1 MSFPGSDEL
10 VIARTPLRLSLGG
23 GGTDLPYYVERYG
36 ADITTVAISL
46 WVTVVVR
53 TGRVDGQFRFSY
65 QQTDLAPTPVGMT
78 DPFVREALDIT
89 GTREPVEIVSLGP
102 VPSGTG
108 LGSSGAFTVSLLA
121 ALHERAGRRLDR
133 AELAEQA
140 FRLEADRLGRP
151 VGRQDHYACA
161 LGGLRRLVFD
171 AAGAVTT
178 PELSVAPEA
187 LADLDR
193 HLHLYYTGQ
202 RRDSATALRPHTK
215 ADTDER
221 VARLHRIRALGDRMR
236 TALQTG
242 AVADVAD
249 VLAEHWELKR
259 RGEANPRW
267 DRLMAAARAE
277 GAQAGKVVGA
287 GGGGFLLLF
296 AAPEAEPAVTARLTA
311 DGLRPVPFTF
321 VRSGTNVMTTKWE
334 GA

>member
-1 MSFPGSDEL
+1 MSGVDSDEL

-23 GGTDLPYYVERYG
+23 GGTDLPYYAERYG

-46 WVTVVVR
+46 WVTVVAR
-53 TGRVDGQFRFSY
+53 TGRLDGQFRFSY
-65 QQTDLAPTPVGMT
+65 QQTDLAPAPVQVA
-78 DPFVREALDIT
+78 DPYVREALDIT

-121 ALHERAGRRLDR
+121 ALHELAGRRPEP

-140 FRLEADRLGRP
+140 FRLEAGRLGRP

-161 LGGLRRLVFD
+161 LGGLRRLLIDTDGSV
-171 AAGAVTT
+171 AT
-178 PELSVAPEA
+178 PDLSVAPET
-187 LADLDR
+187 LTELGR
-193 HLHLYYTGQ
+193 NLHLYYTGQ
-202 RRDSATALRPHTK
+202 RRDSATALRPRTSSD
-215 ADTDER
+215 AEER
-221 VARLHRIRALGDRMR
+221 AARLHGIRALGNRMR
-236 TALQTG
+236 TALETG
-242 AVADVAD
+242 AVADVAGI
-249 VLAEHWELKR
+249 LAEHWELKR
-259 RGEANPRW
+259 SGESDPRW

-296 AAPEAEPAVTARLTA
+296 AAPRSEPAVTARLAA
-311 DGLRPVPFTF
+311 DGLRHVPFDF
-321 VRSGTNVMTTKWE
+321 VRSGTNVMTTEWE